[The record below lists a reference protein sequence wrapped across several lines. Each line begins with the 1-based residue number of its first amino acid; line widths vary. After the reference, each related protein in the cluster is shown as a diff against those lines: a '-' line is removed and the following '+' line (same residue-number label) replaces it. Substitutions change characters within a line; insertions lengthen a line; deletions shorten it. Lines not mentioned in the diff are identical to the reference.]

1 MSELSDLYQEVIMD
15 HNRKPHNYGRL
26 EGANREAEGFNPVCG
41 DHLTVYLQERDGVIV
56 DVRFQGEGCAIS
68 KASASLMTDSV
79 KGKTTAE
86 AEELFQGV
94 HHMLTGD
101 LDADV
106 GAERLGKLAVFS
118 GVREFPARIKCA
130 SLSWHAL
137 RNALKGEKTAAKTE

>member
-1 MSELSDLYQEVIMD
+1 MD

-41 DHLTVYLQERDGVIV
+41 DHLTVYLQERDGVIA

-68 KASASLMTDSV
+68 KASASRMTDSV
-79 KGKTTAE
+79 NGKTTAE
-86 AEELFQGV
+86 AEELFQSV

-106 GAERLGKLAVFS
+106 GSERLGKLAVFS

-137 RNALKGEKTAAKTE
+137 RNALKGERTAAKTE